1 MNKKNYSYLPNK
13 YTIKFFDISE
23 KEQSKFFKPLL
34 ITDSIISR
42 TNEVNKR
49 RKELKIS
56 KKNKK
61 SLDTQLYNKEND
73 LLIQKRKQIINTY
86 LKTKTNINNQR
97 NNENKTISISKAFN
111 NNRSRVYH
119 SFQNSKLK
127 KKKSNIISQIKNKE
141 NENKIKKKLT
151 YCTTDKDFY
160 TIKKEEKNNINNEN
174 FDKNIEKKMITTN
187 SFIINNK
194 KESNIIIKPEKYK
207 TTEKKKKI
215 KNSNFKDISMKD
227 NCFNFDNSNKNNNIK
242 VLKISLNYNNN
253 NNNNNSIKNYLNNRN
268 IETKVFKPN
277 MNIFKNTTINNK
289 KITIQFLTEKNMN
302 NNNNRSPVNINK
314 NSYGKNIICNKGVKE
329 DNKNDNSNNVQNT
342 NKYSESYTDY
352 KHPLNISKI
361 YKSSLNS
368 ELSQFTFKKNDA
380 IKENKQTPEIITEK
394 RRNELNKLI
403 HFTNQF

>member
-23 KEQSKFFKPLL
+23 KEQSKLFKPLL
-34 ITDSIISR
+34 ITDNIKSKA
-42 TNEVNKR
+42 NEVNKNK
-49 RKELKIS
+49 KELKIS

-61 SLDTQLYNKEND
+61 SVETQIYNKEND
-73 LLIQKRKQIINTY
+73 LLIQKRKKVINTY

-119 SFQNSKLK
+119 TFQNSKLR

-141 NENKIKKKLT
+141 NENKIKHKLT
-151 YCTTDKDFY
+151 YCKTDKDFY

-174 FDKNIEKKMITTN
+174 FDKNIKKKLITTN
-187 SFIINNK
+187 SFIIKNK
-194 KESNIIIKPEKYK
+194 TESNIILKPEKYK

-215 KNSNFKDISMKD
+215 KNSHVKDISMKD
-227 NCFNFDNSNKNNNIK
+227 NCFNIDNSNKNNNIK
-242 VLKISLNYNNN
+242 VLKISLNYND
-253 NNNNNSIKNYLNNRN
+253 NNNSIKNFLNNRN
-268 IETKVFKPN
+268 IETKIFKPN

-329 DNKNDNSNNVQNT
+329 DNKNDNSNNVQQSKN
-342 NKYSESYTDY
+342 YSESYIDY
-352 KHPLNISKI
+352 KHPLNIPQI
-361 YKSSLNS
+361 YKSPLNS

-380 IKENKQTPEIITEK
+380 LKENKQTPELITEK

-403 HFTNQF
+403 NFTNQF